1 MELERGIRQ
10 APITTHEA
18 KYQVIQVKTFHI
30 IEDFIKN
37 LVSLQHSKFFP
48 LSLSLLSNSSC
59 LCFIEQKVTLKNVA
73 SSAWNAIGG
82 HGVEQQMNT
91 VKDIEY
97 FGSFWNFDAR
107 QR

>member
-1 MELERGIRQ
+1 MELEMGIRQ

-48 LSLSLLSNSSC
+48 LSLSLYYLTHLVCVS
-59 LCFIEQKVTLKNVA
+59 
-73 SSAWNAIGG
+73 
-82 HGVEQQMNT
+82 
-91 VKDIEY
+91 
-97 FGSFWNFDAR
+97 
-107 QR
+107 